1 MMKSQSSLG
10 LDSVENT
17 LRSIVR
23 ESDAYVIIRNGHC
36 DFELSN
42 IPDGVNVMGESKE
55 KELAATIL
63 ANKFEYVAK
72 DGQIDG
78 LLIECT
84 SSIRLDEPLYVIFLD
99 NSQIEQGRI
108 YHNFYLLREGVRVN
122 IIEKKLSDLGRAKKQ
137 NLNMFSSWFLENE
150 SALTYYGY
158 ELPNKSPYYS
168 INNCVVI
175 RQMGNSS
182 CSFFTFYWEG
192 GVTNNE
198 LEVFLDGEFAACKL
212 YSVSL
217 LLNSTIVNH
226 KIRMNH
232 NFPNCESCQLY
243 KGVFND
249 NSSSHFDSIVYVNKH
264 AQKTSSTQQNNN
276 IILSDYASVKSD
288 PQLEIFADDVKCA
301 HGSTVGQVD
310 PKALFYLQSRGIGKK
325 DGTALLLQGFLCDVI
340 DEIVDLK
347 LREFT
352 LNEFYKILSINHY
365 YE

>member
-1 MMKSQSSLG
+1 MTELQSSLG
-10 LDSVENT
+10 FDGIENN

-23 ESDAYVIIRNGHC
+23 DSDAYLIIKNGHC

-42 IPDGVNVMGESKE
+42 IPDGVNIMGESKE

-63 ANKFEYVAK
+63 ANKFKYVAK
-72 DGQIDG
+72 DSQVHN
-78 LLIECT
+78 LLVECT
-84 SSIRLDEPLYVIFLD
+84 SSVRLDGPLYVIFLD
-99 NSQIEQGRI
+99 NARVGQDKV
-108 YHNFYLLREGVRVN
+108 YHNFYLLREGVQVN
-122 IIEKKLSDLGRAKKQ
+122 IIEKKMPDLKGTKKQ
-137 NLNMFSSWFLENE
+137 NLNIFSSWFLESE

-158 ELPNKSPYYS
+158 ELPNKAPDYS
-168 INNCVVI
+168 INNHVVI

-182 CSFFTFYWEG
+182 CSFFTFYWEN

-198 LEVFLDGEFAACKL
+198 VEVFLEGEFAACKL

-217 LLNSTIVNH
+217 LLNSTIVNN

-232 NFPNCESCQLY
+232 NFPNCESSQLY
-243 KGVFND
+243 KGIFND
-249 NSSSHFDSIVYVNKH
+249 RSSGHFDSIVYVNSR
-264 AQKTSSTQQNNN
+264 AQKTSSAQQNNN

-301 HGSTVGQVD
+301 HGSTVGQID
-310 PKALFYLQSRGIGKK
+310 PIALFYLQSRGIEKK
-325 DGTALLLQGFLCDVI
+325 EGIAMLLQGFLCDVI

-347 LREFT
+347 LRECI
-352 LNEFYKILSINHY
+352 LNEFYKTLSINNY